1 MSAHRC
7 DVLVVGGGP
16 AGSTCAW
23 ALRRAG
29 ADVVLLDRAVFPR
42 DKPCAG
48 WVTPPVLDAL
58 ELDLDEYR
66 QGRVLQPIRGF
77 VTSVGGGARTET
89 RYDGVVSYGILR
101 CEFDRFLLQRSRAYR
116 CEGTPLRSL
125 RRAAGGWIANEE
137 WSARMVVGAGGH
149 FCPVAGALGAVPGVE
164 PAVVAQEVEL
174 RMDERQQAACPVDP
188 EAPELFFCGDLR
200 GYGWCVRKQDAL
212 NVGFGRLDRADL
224 APRVRQFVSLLRSR
238 GTVPADLP
246 ARFKGHAYLVY
257 PAARRRLVHDG
268 ALLVGD
274 AAGLAYSAS
283 GEGIRPAV
291 ESGLLA
297 ARTILAARGRRFDDL
312 APYAA
317 AVEARFG
324 RRRAGG
330 PSASLPWPL
339 AAWIGRRL
347 LSSSWATRRV
357 VLDRLFLHADDSAL
371 PAVGRT
377 RSRTSPIPQPTA
389 HS

>member
-1 MSAHRC
+1 MPVRRC

-29 ADVVLLDRAVFPR
+29 VDVMVLDRAAFPR

-48 WVTPPVLDAL
+48 WITPPVLEAL

-66 QGRVLQPIRGF
+66 QGRVLQPITGF
-77 VTSVGGGARTET
+77 VTSWIGGPRIAT
-89 RYDGVVSYGILR
+89 RYPGVVSYGILR
-101 CEFDRFLLQRSRAYR
+101 CEFDRFLLERSRARR
-116 CEGTPLRSL
+116 CEGTALRTL
-125 RRAAGGWIANEE
+125 RRGAGGWVANEE
-137 WSARMVVGAGGH
+137 WSARVVVGAGGH
-149 FCPVAGALGAVPGVE
+149 FCPVARALGTVASAE
-164 PAVVAQEVEL
+164 PAVVAQEIEL
-174 RMDERQQAACPVDP
+174 RMDDRQQAACPVDAA
-188 EAPELFFCGDLR
+188 APELFFCPDLK

-212 NVGFGRLDRADL
+212 NVGFGRLDRTDL
-224 APRVRQFVSLLRSR
+224 APRVREFVSLLRESGR
-238 GTVPADLP
+238 VPADLP

-257 PAARRRLVHDG
+257 PSARRMLVHDG

-274 AAGLAYSAS
+274 AAGLAYAAS

-297 ARTILAARGRRFDDL
+297 ARTIVAARARGIDDL
-312 APYAA
+312 ASYAS

-324 RRRAGG
+324 RRASSG
-330 PSASLPWPL
+330 PSGLLPGPV

-357 VLDRLFLHADDSAL
+357 VLDRLFLHAQQAAL
-371 PAVGRT
+371 RA
-377 RSRTSPIPQPTA
+377 A
-389 HS
+389 